1 MGGSQSCTIQGGGRW
16 NKHLGP
22 CLIYNSNVTPPRGP
36 GRLQS
41 GSVSWSVPNLQ
52 DWVRK
57 INRSHERLR
66 GAASCPGLPRPS
78 VRRKPGCVSSE
89 EGRLRP
95 AETSAEATFSGRKWI
110 LLSLQ
115 QRPDSGWKKSR
126 ALCQAL
132 LTERGVWLM
141 EPFAAT
147 SEPRSVWRM
156 PVCLSKGWTV

>member
-1 MGGSQSCTIQGGGRW
+1 MFDIQFKCHPTQGARQAAKWLCKPVGAQRAGLGS
-16 NKHLGP
+16 
-22 CLIYNSNVTPPRGP
+22 
-36 GRLQS
+36 
-41 GSVSWSVPNLQ
+41 
-52 DWVRK
+52 RK

-126 ALCQAL
+126 ALCQGSSYR
-132 LTERGVWLM
+132 ERGVWLM
-141 EPFAAT
+141 EPFATT